1 LACHDD
7 PLGAN
12 RAVSKSNAS
21 NSASNPAI
29 ANALLVGVSLLC
41 GAWLLVQKGRL
52 TWPPY
57 QLLSSLSTLA
67 GCLAL
72 VGPLILIRS
81 GEIEGSLGELLWLTG
96 GLLVW
101 FFDIEAVIQG
111 HWKTMPLATPLHDRT
126 LGLAILAVLLAGWKC
141 GLADR
146 NWSWTNVVGWLLS
159 AFWVGMAF
167 CSWFLAPALR
177 AGLATR

>member
-1 LACHDD
+1 V
-7 PLGAN
+7 GAQ
-12 RAVSKSNAS
+12 RAVSNSSRSAS
-21 NSASNPAI
+21 SSNPAI
-29 ANALLVGVSLLC
+29 ANAVLIAAAVFGCAALLVER
-41 GAWLLVQKGRL
+41 GRL

-81 GEIEGSLGELLWLTG
+81 GEIEGSLGELMWLTG

-101 FFDIEAVIQG
+101 FFDIEAVAQG
-111 HWKTMPLATPLHDRT
+111 RWQTVSWAMPLSERT
-126 LGLAILAVLLAGWKC
+126 LGLAILSVLLAGWKC
-141 GLADR
+141 GLAVR
-146 NWSWTNVVGWLLS
+146 NWSWTNVMGWILS

-167 CSWFLAPALR
+167 CSWFLAPASR
-177 AGLATR
+177 AGLAAR